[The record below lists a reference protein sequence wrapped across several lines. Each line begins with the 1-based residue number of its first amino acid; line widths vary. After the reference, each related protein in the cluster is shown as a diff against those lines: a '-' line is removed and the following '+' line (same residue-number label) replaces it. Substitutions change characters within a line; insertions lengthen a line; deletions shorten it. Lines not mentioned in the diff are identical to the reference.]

1 MIKVHIL
8 APHEGGRNQ
17 HSQDFIKGIWRVY
30 FEDPEFPEMKSAYIS
45 KMDLKFKK
53 KIDTENIKSVRNYL
67 KGWTE
72 EYLRGKK
79 FQDIED
85 EQII

>member
-8 APHEGGRNQ
+8 APHEGGRSQ
-17 HSQDFIKGIWRVY
+17 CSQDFIKGIWRVY
-30 FEDPEFPEMKSAYIS
+30 FEDPEFSEMKSAYIS

-53 KIDTENIKSVRNYL
+53 KINTEDIESVRKYL
-67 KGWTE
+67 KGWAE

-79 FQDIED
+79 FQDIGD
-85 EQII
+85 GQII